1 MGSGELPS
9 FYVLLLYLSMH
20 HIFKMKHK
28 NKTTDVTHSPK
39 PWLVTCGNFT
49 DYMLSHV
56 HPSTWSFTW
65 LVFFFLFVFKS
76 ALLTYNFGMI
86 NCVHSTCTV
95 WWVLTDVHACEIHN
109 HTVQN
114 IFIIFKR
121 LCPRC
126 SPCLL
131 CSWPQ
136 ASTVCFMSLCFSS
149 PRSSYKCSHTV
160 CRLLCLVLH
169 LAWCFWDSL
178 CC

>member
-1 MGSGELPS
+1 
-9 FYVLLLYLSMH
+9 MH

-95 WWVLTDVHACEIHN
+95 WWVLTDVHACEIPQSQCRTFSLSSKDCAPVAVHASSAPG
-109 HTVQN
+109 H
-114 IFIIFKR
+114 R
-121 LCPRC
+121 HPLCALCHYVFP
-126 SPCLL
+126 LL
-131 CSWPQ
+131 EVHINAVTQYVAFC
-136 ASTVCFMSLCFSS
+136 V
-149 PRSSYKCSHTV
+149 
-160 CRLLCLVLH
+160 
-169 LAWCFWDSL
+169 
-178 CC
+178 